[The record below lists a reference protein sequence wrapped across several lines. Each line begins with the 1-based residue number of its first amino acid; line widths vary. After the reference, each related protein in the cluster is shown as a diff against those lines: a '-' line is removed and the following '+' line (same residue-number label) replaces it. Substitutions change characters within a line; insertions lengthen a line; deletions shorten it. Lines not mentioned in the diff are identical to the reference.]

1 MTKLDRLIR
10 RFNKQVAEI
19 QPEGYVLQGSVVKRY
34 LQWPDGDDS
43 KTYGPYYLWTRKIN
57 NKTVT
62 RALTTEQAQVIKEA
76 IQRNRHIE
84 QRIARLRKTSEQI
97 ILAITPC
104 VVKRN
109 RLLSC
114 S

>member
-1 MTKLDRLIR
+1 MTKLDLLIR

-19 QPEGYVLQGSVVKRY
+19 QPEGYILQGSVVKRY
-34 LQWPDGDDS
+34 LRRPDGDDS
-43 KTYGPYYLWTRKIN
+43 KACGPYYLWTRKIN

-62 RALTTEQAQVIKEA
+62 RALTLEQAQVIKDA
-76 IQRNRHIE
+76 VHRNR
-84 QRIARLRKTSEQI
+84 QLKLRIARLCKTSEQI

-104 VVKRN
+104 VAKRK
-109 RLLSC
+109 RPLSR

>member
-1 MTKLDRLIR
+1 MTTLDRLIR

-34 LQWPDGDDS
+34 LQRPDGDDS
-43 KTYGPYYLWTRKIN
+43 SAYGPYYLWTRKIN

-62 RALTTEQAQVIKEA
+62 RALTAEQAQVIKEA
-76 IQRNRHIE
+76 IQRNRQLE
-84 QRIARLRKTSEQI
+84 QRIAKLRKTSEQI
-97 ILAITPC
+97 ILAITAC

-109 RLLSC
+109 RPLSR